1 MKVEFDSIG
10 RIHLLDESSPYGSLI
25 FEKDIENDH
34 VAVYQDSEDEEV
46 RFAFESLDECAY
58 FKNSELNEGLETVLS
73 LLKEEERNEDLQ

>member
-25 FEKDIENDH
+25 FEKDIENNH

-58 FKNSELNEGLETVLS
+58 FKKSELIEGLEKVLS
-73 LLKEEERNEDLQ
+73 LLKEEERNEYLQ

>member
-58 FKNSELNEGLETVLS
+58 FKNLN
-73 LLKEEERNEDLQ
+73 